1 MAGAY
6 PWPVTFSAALTVLR
20 TTLRQIPPA
29 VIRSPSVQRA
39 VQLVANN
46 FTKWPPVTLPAGVV
60 LKPDALGERR
70 VPGEW
75 LLPNG
80 REDVPERSE
89 RLLLWAHGGAFA
101 LLSPG
106 SHRRFLAQI
115 ALRADTPVFAVDY
128 RKPPDFAFPAPCE
141 DVLHAYGALRGG
153 RRAERVFLGGDS
165 AGGNLALAAA
175 RGLAGLGGRAP
186 EGLVLLSPWVDL
198 SDTSSD
204 SWRRNR
210 DIDFICQP
218 QAESLARI
226 YSPSVDLTDVRVSP
240 GLETRWRSWC
250 PPTLLDYGGCESFH
264 SQIELMIASMI
275 KDGVDVD
282 ALEADGMVH
291 CYPLM
296 DFLWGSDPGPFEAYF
311 ARVARFLRR

>member
-1 MAGAY
+1 MLCCRSYSSPFPQGR
-6 PWPVTFSAALTVLR
+6 FS
-20 TTLRQIPPA
+20 
-29 VIRSPSVQRA
+29 SPSRLLTAPRPREGSPQAGPGPPLPPRRDILARRAHVRA
-39 VQLVANN
+39 VA
-46 FTKWPPVTLPAGVV
+46 LPG
-60 LKPDALGERR
+60 
-70 VPGEW
+70 
-75 LLPNG
+75 
-80 REDVPERSE
+80 
-89 RLLLWAHGGAFA
+89 
-101 LLSPG
+101 
-106 SHRRFLAQI
+106 QI

-128 RKPPDFAFPAPCE
+128 RKPPDFAFPAPGE

-153 RRAERVFLGGDS
+153 RRAEQVFLGGDTP
-165 AGGNLALAAA
+165 GGTWPSQPRGGSRAWAAA
-175 RGLAGLGGRAP
+175 PQMGWSCCRPGWTCLGGVQ
-186 EGLVLLSPWVDL
+186 EGGL
-198 SDTSSD
+198 
-204 SWRRNR
+204 RNR

>member
-46 FTKWPPVTLPAGVV
+46 FTKWPSVTLPAGVV

-80 REDVPERSE
+80 REDIPERSE

-128 RKPPDFAFPAPCE
+128 RKPPDFAFPAPGE

-153 RRAERVFLGGDS
+153 RRAEQVFLGGDTP
-165 AGGNLALAAA
+165 GGTWPSQPRGGSRAWAAA
-175 RGLAGLGGRAP
+175 PQMGWSCCRPGWTCLGGVQL
-186 EGLVLLSPWVDL
+186 GLLAQEPRHRFHLPASGGEPCADLLSERRPDGRASL
-198 SDTSSD
+198 SWPRDEVAKLVPSD
-204 SWRRNR
+204 ALGLRRLR
-210 DIDFICQP
+210 ELP
-218 QAESLARI
+218 
-226 YSPSVDLTDVRVSP
+226 LTD
-240 GLETRWRSWC
+240 
-250 PPTLLDYGGCESFH
+250 
-264 SQIELMIASMI
+264 
-275 KDGVDVD
+275 
-282 ALEADGMVH
+282 
-291 CYPLM
+291 
-296 DFLWGSDPGPFEAYF
+296 
-311 ARVARFLRR
+311 

>member
-1 MAGAY
+1 MLAVADSRGCS
-6 PWPVTFSAALTVLR
+6 TSGLR
-20 TTLRQIPPA
+20 PR
-29 VIRSPSVQRA
+29 RA
-39 VQLVANN
+39 IL
-46 FTKWPPVTLPAGVV
+46 
-60 LKPDALGERR
+60 
-70 VPGEW
+70 
-75 LLPNG
+75 
-80 REDVPERSE
+80 RSE
-89 RLLLWAHGGAFA
+89 RTPRSSPWTTASPRTSPSRPRARTCCTPTARCGAAGAPSRCSWGGTRRGEPGPRSREGARGPGRPRPRWAG
-101 LLSPG
+101 
-106 SHRRFLAQI
+106 LAV
-115 ALRADTPVFAVDY
+115 A
-128 RKPPDFAFPAPCE
+128 
-141 DVLHAYGALRGG
+141 
-153 RRAERVFLGGDS
+153 LGGPVS
-165 AGGNLALAAA
+165 GA
-175 RGLAGLGGRAP
+175 
-186 EGLVLLSPWVDL
+186 S
-198 SDTSSD
+198 SSD